1 MATPNPTDWV
11 NRASAGASHAS
22 REARMRRF
30 AAFLEADP
38 AGRRGATVVDA
49 GGTLGYWREWAKLL
63 PPGAVSR
70 IDVVNLPGQMREL
83 AGRTLEQDGV
93 ALRFVAADLTAAGE
107 GAGALDA
114 RYDVAHS
121 VSTIEHVGDAA
132 AQAAFAAALRRLGRR
147 VWVQTPAK
155 EFPLEAHFRLPFFA
169 WLPLPVRAFFNW
181 RFRLGVMPRH
191 RDWREAVAFCRDTRL
206 LTRRAFARLFPGCD
220 VWTERCAGFPKCYL
234 ASGPGSAEA

>member
-93 ALRFVAADLTAAGE
+93 ALRFVAADLTAGE

-234 ASGPGSAEA
+234 ASGPGSAAP